1 MSRTRIVLPALLA
14 VSGLGLLSACSLAT
28 DTANSNPGYV
38 TPVAV
43 QQQAQQ
49 QPAAPTVKLA
59 ATEVESLGQVI
70 ADQNG
75 MTLYRYAKDAA
86 SPPKSACDNA
96 CATAWPPLLAEGRVD
111 VQGVSQNLVGSVI
124 RADGKKQV
132 TVKGWPVYRFAK
144 DSGPGKALGQG
155 VDGNWAAVTPTG
167 DKAAEAGT
175 ALSATEIDGLGSVMT
190 DQDGKTLYLFT
201 NDSKKPS
208 KSACNG
214 DCAKTWPPLLVKGD
228 PKLAGIDPA
237 LVAKVTR
244 EDGTEQVTVG
254 GWPVYRYSKDTAA
267 GDAKGHGVGNTWYA
281 VEPNGCKVAADK
293 KPTGNTD
300 SSGPSEAPSS
310 SAAPSDSAGGYGSG
324 GY

>member
-1 MSRTRIVLPALLA
+1 MSRIKIVLPVLLA
-14 VSGLGLLSACSLAT
+14 VPGLGLLSSCGLGT
-28 DTANSNPGYV
+28 DSASDNPGYV

-49 QPAAPTVKLA
+49 QPATEVVKLA
-59 ATEVESLGQVI
+59 ATEVESLGQVL

-75 MTLYRYAKDAA
+75 MTLYRYGKDTAK
-86 SPPKSACDNA
+86 PPKSNCDNA

-111 VQGVSQNLVGSVI
+111 VSGVDQNLVGSVT

-132 TVKGWPVYRFAK
+132 TVSGWPVYRFAK
-144 DSGPGKALGQG
+144 DNGPGKAQGQG

-167 DKAAEAGT
+167 AKAAEAGT
-175 ALSATEIDGLGSVMT
+175 ALSAADVDGLGQVMT

-201 NDSKKPS
+201 KDSKKPS
-208 KSACNG
+208 KSTCDG
-214 DCAKTWPPLLVKGD
+214 DCAKTWPPLLAKGD
-228 PKLAGIDPA
+228 PKLSGIDPA

-244 EDGTEQVTVG
+244 TDGTEQVTVG

-267 GDAKGHGVGNTWYA
+267 GEAKGHGVGTTWYA

-293 KPTGNTD
+293 KPAAPET
-300 SSGPSEAPSS
+300 SSSPSEVPSS
-310 SAAPSDSAGGYGSG
+310 SAAPSDSSGGYGSG